1 MNFAAMDAGTRLH
14 FSLLAVAATPSVEL
28 PMQGQIM
35 PYRAQHYSDAAVAK
49 MLETV
54 AAEGVKLYVERV
66 GEDRILCW
74 TAPTFPPLM
83 LLRALAHVTER
94 VINGLEALGFAE
106 G

>member
-1 MNFAAMDAGTRLH
+1 MSCR
-14 FSLLAVAATPSVEL
+14 
-28 PMQGQIM
+28 
-35 PYRAQHYSDAAVAK
+35 YRARHYSDAAVAK